1 MSAMFSLKDA
11 TPFIY
16 SNVGLFG
23 AFVCSPLLVATAL
36 SVEVLSFAITGTSAF
51 SQKQQLAKTEPA
63 PAPELRNAPAL
74 LTIVTA
80 SVEPS
85 ATVVAAARGIDDATG
100 SKSPNSG
107 SLSTCDSLLLDDK
120 KDTDD
125 EVLAGMLKMAWSD
138 EDDCAAESGSEGSE
152 ILADGEVVVVVQL
165 QLQQLE
171 RVVGQFAELLAAP
184 LSAPAKPVSRPEFS
198 KALVPRISQPLPA
211 LNTVS
216 ASVSASVAKEIEKPK
231 VAPTSANATPKP
243 ASAAKVTIPAVVARF
258 LKTDSPL
265 RTSTPATPRTS
276 APLTSPARPSKFKPN
291 SPARVALLAKQRVV
305 PSPTEPSTSRTR
317 DAPLPPTPAARPAA
331 PSVAKPSPPPAPF
344 SSTAKLSPTP
354 IFPSKV
360 APAPTPELTP
370 PPTPAPRRKPASPFG
385 APRLA
390 SSTPS
395 SSTSPPTP
403 ASSAPSP
410 APVPL
415 RREEAKPASP
425 LPTTASPFTFKPFA
439 DLSAAI
445 PPRPLPTPT
454 SSTSH
459 IKDSALLIPSTSSLL
474 PSLPI
479 ASPIAAK
486 DKPKLEGLESSIW
499 AYEGYK
505 EKVNA
510 GVQAFKAKHAAANA
524 VYYAEQLAY
533 HDKLMS
539 SPLGAVV
546 KPPTVPAYMLN
557 KGMYDNFIEKE
568 GSGSGSNPPTVATK
582 SAKMVDYSSD
592 EDSDDDESVEDNT
605 PRVIRPLRRSA
616 LAAVSGS
623 QLSFNATPVASA
635 PCAPVPATVP
645 FPQSESASMAVD
657 VGSTCV
663 AETTMVVEQPSV
675 IETDSTGF
683 DYCWQESYMDD
694 QPESSNPDR
703 SYLSSSSY
711 NYSSFPPTTRSSFAV
726 NSPFGDCPTTPLAN
740 LHSTAGF
747 ASFASSYPPSP
758 FQPSST
764 LSSYAAPPVQSGTSF
779 TTPQRDY
786 SDIDARFAEDA
797 ELFAEVAPY
806 YASPTS
812 TLPPLPPTLPRTPT
826 PIAPSS
832 SAPRAFNSPLPF
844 PSTPPPTA
852 GPSSSR
858 HSLNMAI
865 IDEIE
870 AEEEKKKE
878 KERSVAKNLLK
889 MLDERR
895 RASVRTYEDIE
906 A

>member
-36 SVEVLSFAITGTSAF
+36 SVEVLSFAIAGTSAF

-74 LTIVTA
+74 LTIVAA

-85 ATVVAAARGIDDATG
+85 ATVVAAARGIDAATD
-100 SKSPNSG
+100 SNSPNSN
-107 SLSTCDSLLLDDK
+107 SSASACDSILVVDNEKDK
-120 KDTDD
+120 DMEELSERFAK
-125 EVLAGMLKMAWSD
+125 LRSD
-138 EDDCAAESGSEGSE
+138 EEDGASDSGNSNGS
-152 ILADGEVVVVVQL
+152 DM
-165 QLQQLE
+165 
-171 RVVGQFAELLAAP
+171 
-184 LSAPAKPVSRPEFS
+184 
-198 KALVPRISQPLPA
+198 ISPSLPA
-211 LNTVS
+211 LNAISATV
-216 ASVSASVAKEIEKPK
+216 VAKEIAKPK
-231 VAPTSANATPKP
+231 VPQISNEVTPSP

-291 SPARVALLAKQRVV
+291 TPARVALLAKQRVV

-331 PSVAKPSPPPAPF
+331 PSVAKPSPRPAP
-344 SSTAKLSPTP
+344 SPSIAKLSPTP

-403 ASSAPSP
+403 SSSAPSP

-425 LPTTASPFTFKPFA
+425 LPTTASPFTFKPVA

-445 PPRPLPTPT
+445 PPRSLPTPT

-505 EKVNA
+505 EKVDA

-539 SPLGAVV
+539 SPLGTVV
-546 KPPTVPAYMLN
+546 TPPKVPAYVSN
-557 KGMYDNFIEKE
+557 KGMYDNFIEKD

-635 PCAPVPATVP
+635 PCAPVPAAVP

-657 VGSTCV
+657 VGSTSV
-663 AETTMVVEQPSV
+663 AETTMVVEDPS
-675 IETDSTGF
+675 ETDSTGF
-683 DYCWQESYMDD
+683 DYCWQESYMDA

-703 SYLSSSSY
+703 SYLSSSDDYSILPHTTSS
-711 NYSSFPPTTRSSFAV
+711 SSFPIDT
-726 NSPFGDCPTTPLAN
+726 NSHFDYPATPLTH
-740 LHSTAGF
+740 LYSSGF
-747 ASFASSYPPSP
+747 ASFASLSPPSS

-764 LSSYAAPPVQSGTSF
+764 VSTYATHPVDSSHFGTLPP
-779 TTPQRDY
+779 RDY
-786 SDIDARFAEDA
+786 GDIDAILAEDD
-797 ELFAEVAPY
+797 ELFNAVAPY
-806 YASPTS
+806 YASTTSTIPPFPSTPTS
-812 TLPPLPPTLPRTPT
+812 TPT
-826 PIAPSS
+826 PIASSS
-832 SAPRAFNSPLPF
+832 SAPRAHNAPLPF
-844 PSTPPPTA
+844 PAAATATA
-852 GPSSSR
+852 GPSTPARSPA
-858 HSLNMAI
+858 MTI
-865 IDEIE
+865 IDKIE
-870 AEEEKKKE
+870 AEEEKKE
-878 KERSVAKNLLK
+878 KERSAAKNLLK
-889 MLDERR
+889 MLEERGK
-895 RASVRTYEDIE
+895 ALVRTYDDI
-906 A
+906 